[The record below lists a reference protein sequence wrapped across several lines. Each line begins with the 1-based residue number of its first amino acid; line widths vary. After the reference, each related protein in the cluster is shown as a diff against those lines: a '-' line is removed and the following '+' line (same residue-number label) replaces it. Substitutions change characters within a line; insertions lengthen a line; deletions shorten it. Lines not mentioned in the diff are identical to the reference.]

1 VVQQGPCPA
10 DDGAGR
16 GGPCTRLSVFVHRVP
31 HECAAQDTAPRP
43 AGGEAG
49 QVENAALRRKVAE
62 LPNLVVNLKRERQAR
77 RR

>member
-1 VVQQGPCPA
+1 VVQQGPCLA

-16 GGPCTRLSVFVHRVP
+16 GGPCTRPCAPRS
-31 HECAAQDTAPRP
+31 HECAAQDTAPQP

-62 LPNLVVNLKRERQAR
+62 LMNVVVNLKRERQAR